1 MIEFDEVRGMHLVGW
16 LPCVVTFRVSLPFY
30 EILESSG
37 LTMTSVVD
45 DALHFVFFFSVD

>member
-1 MIEFDEVRGMHLVGW
+1 MIKFDEVRGVHLVSW
-16 LPCVVTFRVSLPFY
+16 FPCVVTFRVSLPFY

-45 DALHFVFFFSVD
+45 DALHFILLFSID